1 MTLLPLSKEVY
12 DAITAGFSL
21 PELEAYKVDGTPK
34 SLEKYIDIPSVAAH
48 TEAFLDGV
56 AVRKCV
62 NFIFSAD
69 STTDY
74 NNDKARYDAT
84 VKRLNQKYG
93 DIFLTIAQVDESP
106 ERAYGLAG
114 YRVVPFSRITTT
126 VFPSGKNTVETPR
139 ANVEAA
145 DEAIRSQLEFTED
158 N

>member
-12 DAITAGFSL
+12 EAIKAGFSL
-21 PELEAYKVDGTPK
+21 PEMEAYKVDGTPK
-34 SLEKYIDIPSVAAH
+34 SLEKYMEIPSVAAQP
-48 TEAFLDGV
+48 EAFLDGV

-74 NNDKARYDAT
+74 NNDIARYDVT

-93 DIFLTIAQVDESP
+93 DIFLTAAQVDESP
-106 ERAYGLAG
+106 DRAYGLAG
-114 YRVVPFSRITTT
+114 YRIVPFARITTT
-126 VFPSGKNTVETPR
+126 VFPSGKTTVETPR
-139 ANVEAA
+139 ADVEAA
-145 DEAIRSQLEFTED
+145 DEATRSQFEFTED